1 MRWKGRRQSGNVQD
15 VRGQSGSRS
24 RGAGFRLPIGRGSR
38 RGARGLGLGGI
49 LVLVALYAGM
59 TALGIDPAV
68 LFGDG
73 APQTSSGARQT
84 PARNDEAK
92 RFVSTVL
99 AETEDVW
106 HALFGK
112 DGERYVEPVLV
123 LFSGQVRS
131 GCGLASSSTGPFY
144 CPADSKVYIDL
155 TFYDQLERGLNA
167 GGDFAQAYVLAHEVG
182 HHVQNLIGVLPRFHE
197 ARRSLSAVEA
207 NRMSVR
213 VELQADCF
221 AGIWAG
227 HTDKKGLLEEG
238 DIAEAL
244 NAARQIGDDA
254 LQRRSQGY
262 VEPESFNH
270 GTSQQRAAW
279 FRRGLES
286 GEPAACDTFSAQ
298 L

>member
-15 VRGQSGSRS
+15 MRGRSGSTGR
-24 RGAGFRLPIGRGSR
+24 RAGFRLPIGRGR
-38 RGARGLGLGGI
+38 RGGRGLGLGGI

-68 LFGDG
+68 LLGG
-73 APQTSSGARQT
+73 GTQTGSSSSQA

-106 HALFGK
+106 HALFQA
-112 DGERYVEPVLV
+112 DGARYAEPVLV

-131 GCGLASSSTGPFY
+131 GCGLASSATGPFY

-182 HHVQNLIGVLPRFHE
+182 HHVQNLIGVLPRFNE
-197 ARRSLSAVEA
+197 ARRSMSAVEA

-238 DIAEAL
+238 DIEEAL

-270 GTSQQRAAW
+270 GTSKQRAAW

-286 GEPAACDTFSAQ
+286 GKPAACDTFSAA